1 MARFFIILVFTFFAL
16 GYHAQSDT
24 IVLGKDTTTKTKVQK
39 KAIYSSARKASIMS
53 AILPGLG
60 QVYNKKYWKVP
71 IIYAGLGGFGYMFLS
86 NNTKYNDYR
95 KGLIA
100 SVNHGDSSQM
110 VYGEYYSQSQLQ
122 SQKLYYRKYRD
133 FAVIGF
139 SIVYIINIIDANV
152 DAHLRTFDISD
163 DLSLNVDP
171 WQNVYRTG
179 SGYKT
184 ATGISLKLNF
194 K

>member
-1 MARFFIILVFTFFAL
+1 MERLFIIIVFTFFAL
-16 GYHAQSDT
+16 GYRAQSDT
-24 IVLGKDTTTKTKVQK
+24 IVLGKDTTTQTKVEK
-39 KAIYSSARKASIMS
+39 KAIYASARKASIMS

-60 QVYNKKYWKVP
+60 QAYNKKYWKIP

-100 SVNHGDSSQM
+100 SVNNGDSSQS
-110 VYGEYYSQSQLQ
+110 VYGVNYSQSQLQ

-152 DAHLRTFDISD
+152 DAHLRTFDMSD
-163 DLSLNVDP
+163 DLSLSIDP
-171 WQNVYRTG
+171 WQNVYHTA
-179 SGYKT
+179 SGYRT
-184 ATGISLKLNF
+184 ASGISLKLNF

>member
-1 MARFFIILVFTFFAL
+1 MVRLFIILVFTFFAL

-24 IVLGKDTTTKTKVQK
+24 IVLGKDTTTQTKVHK

-53 AILPGLG
+53 AIIPGLG
-60 QVYNKKYWKVP
+60 QAYNKKYWKIP

-110 VYGEYYSQSQLQ
+110 VYGDYYSQSQLQ

-152 DAHLRTFDISD
+152 DAHLRTFDVSD
-163 DLSLNVDP
+163 DLSLQVDP
-171 WQNVYRTG
+171 WQNVYRTA

>member
-1 MARFFIILVFTFFAL
+1 MIRVFIIIVFVFFASE
-16 GYHAQSDT
+16 YNAQSDT
-24 IVLGKDTTTKTKVQK
+24 IVLGKDTTTQTKVQK

-60 QVYNKKYWKVP
+60 QAYNKKYWKIP
-71 IIYAGLGGFGYMFLS
+71 IVYAGLGGFGYMFLS

-100 SVNHGDSSQM
+100 SVNNGDSSQS
-110 VYGEYYSQSQLQ
+110 VYGVNYSQSQLQ

-152 DAHLRTFDISD
+152 DAHLRTFDVSD
-163 DLSLNVDP
+163 DLSLRVDP
-171 WQNVYRTG
+171 WQNLYRTA